1 MSHGHRSSPEATHET
16 ARIDEFLR
24 RFFGTGND
32 ASRYTEIVEPF
43 VRSLRGGDDAPAVLP
58 RFVKERDA
66 FALYVIA
73 AGQAGVRPTADLIEA
88 FAGPTYCTK
97 GDTAPAQ
104 LDPLDPVEAAVID
117 FAGTSRTFIVEAG
130 PNSAHR
136 ARLRTALAL
145 MQRTVAARPTRLW
158 HVARP
163 LGRLLAEFDAALSA
177 GGEAASLATLEQL
190 AAQGG
195 ITATNLAYLRIKRL
209 DRLGRSDDLLSMEGL
224 ADVLRQDPPL
234 PVKEAVLNAV
244 YSTALEDPL
253 ERGDVTAA
261 CDALRDVDPPL
272 PLPVHDGI
280 AQYGD
285 EAAATLITAAIGR
298 QDKPTLER
306 MASAIIDTGRA
317 PAVPR
322 SLWKEAASLL
332 GRPTLLAS
340 PARHKEAPPEAPTGL
355 SGEES
360 EADHSQSGTRPTAEP
375 LPGQAAAE
383 AAVPVSWPAL
393 FDAVAHDMPEAKKV
407 IRDETWQD
415 WPSPAESDEEITHIL
430 SALDD
435 VSWARAWQLVGPF
448 IQAVDYSTPATLTA
462 RAFINYALAFDRL
475 GPGDLIAL
483 QALTEICLRAS
494 PPISEYREL
503 LEELGDSCPQWV
515 SPENA
520 LVALDFADRLVLAA
534 CPDDSARMN
543 LAIALLD
550 PLNSRQG
557 RLEDSDLAFASQLS
571 EELAIPLDWRTVE
584 SPDEQPSFANIPSMT
599 VLLYSLDTAVL
610 DRTSAE
616 LQRLAPGLKVATSH
630 DKVGTD
636 ALKKKS
642 RNADIVVLATRC
654 AKHAA
659 TGFITENAKTPVITY
674 ADGSGSASLLRA
686 ATDGL
691 RRASTAI

>member
-1 MSHGHRSSPEATHET
+1 
-16 ARIDEFLR
+16 
-24 RFFGTGND
+24 
-32 ASRYTEIVEPF
+32 
-43 VRSLRGGDDAPAVLP
+43 
-58 RFVKERDA
+58 
-66 FALYVIA
+66 
-73 AGQAGVRPTADLIEA
+73 
-88 FAGPTYCTK
+88 
-97 GDTAPAQ
+97 
-104 LDPLDPVEAAVID
+104 VID

-130 PNSAHR
+130 SNPGHR
-136 ARLRTALAL
+136 ARLRAALAL
-145 MQRTVAARPTRLW
+145 MQTTVAARPTRLW

-177 GGEAASLATLEQL
+177 GGEAASLMVLEQL

-195 ITATNLAYLRIKRL
+195 ITAANLAYLRIKRL
-209 DRLGRSDDLLSMEGL
+209 DRLGRSNDLLSMDGL
-224 ADVLRQDPPL
+224 ANVLRQDPPL

-253 ERGDVTAA
+253 QRGDVTAA
-261 CDALRDVDPPL
+261 FDALRDVDPPL

-298 QDKPTLER
+298 HDKPTLER
-306 MASAIIDTGRA
+306 MASAIIDAGRA
-317 PAVPR
+317 PVVPH

-332 GRPTLLAS
+332 GRPALLA
-340 PARHKEAPPEAPTGL
+340 PTTRYKEASPEPPIRL
-355 SGEES
+355 SGEDSES
-360 EADHSQSGTRPTAEP
+360 DHSQHGTRLATEP
-375 LPGQAAAE
+375 LPGPAPADAAG
-383 AAVPVSWPAL
+383 AASWPAL
-393 FDAVAHDMPEAKKV
+393 FDAVAHDMPAAKKI
-407 IRDETWQD
+407 IREETWQD
-415 WPSPAESDEEITHIL
+415 WPSPAEFDEEITNL
-430 SALDD
+430 LNTLDD

-462 RAFINYALAFDRL
+462 RAFINYALTFDRL
-475 GPGDLIAL
+475 GRGDLIAL

-494 PPISEYREL
+494 PSASVYSEL
-503 LEELGDSCPQWV
+503 LDELSESCPQWV

-534 CPDDSARMN
+534 CPDDDARMN

-557 RLEDSDLAFASQLS
+557 RLEDSDLAIAAQLS
-571 EELAIPLDWRTVE
+571 GELAIPLDWRSTADR
-584 SPDEQPSFANIPSMT
+584 SDEEPSFASLPSMT

-616 LQRLAPGLKVATSH
+616 LQRLAPGLKIATSH

-659 TGFITENAKTPVITY
+659 TGFITENVRKPVITY

-691 RRASTAI
+691 RRASVAIR